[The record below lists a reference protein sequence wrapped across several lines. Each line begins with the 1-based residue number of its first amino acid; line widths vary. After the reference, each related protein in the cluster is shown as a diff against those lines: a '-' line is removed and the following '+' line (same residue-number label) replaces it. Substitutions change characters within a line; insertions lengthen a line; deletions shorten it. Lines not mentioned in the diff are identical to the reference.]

1 MAEERVAEIVVP
13 LRYDYNDEGLKKMA
27 NDIGK
32 FSQAR
37 GRKSIFSEYI
47 KLSSSF
53 KKSSNLFSLEDKGIV
68 AQFNKASKA
77 IASADEKLRDFYQN
91 SIALAKA
98 RVDKSSGKDVSDSS
112 ISKLEA
118 NTSKS
123 WAAFLK
129 QSNVAS
135 TEYQNLITKQDQ
147 LIVKS
152 ANDTAKEQAKAAQ
165 QAAKEQI
172 EAKKRAQQ
180 AWKDFGNALKKPV
193 ENFRKGVRTL
203 ASTIYIIRRFVNFIK
218 SMAKEVNDL
227 IQASSSWIEN
237 LNLLEV
243 VFGDVSENAE
253 KTKKSV
259 AELSERF
266 SMDKNAIVQF
276 MSTFKQMANAMGQ
289 AAATG
294 EYMSQVLVQLGL
306 DISSLRNV
314 KTETAMSDL
323 ASAIAGQIKPVRKY
337 GFDVSLQ
344 SINAMLK
351 ESGIGGTVT
360 ELSQADKQLARTILL
375 IQQSRDA
382 WGDLGKTINTFANQQ
397 RIMNDQFETTKR
409 LLGQIFIGTFQFGD
423 SLDEAKQTAGIA
435 TKAIWYIN
443 GALIAFN
450 QILEAILPSA
460 DSVNGALAAGA
471 DEAADAYEDLEEQM
485 EGSLASFDKFNV
497 MSKGSGGA
505 LGGNSTLAGLFGKEA
520 ARYIEDFTARSKK
533 IASYARE
540 ISNEL
545 LGKLFP
551 EYKDFHDKYMADNNG
566 DDVGAFAAWA
576 KSSTTAQDALS
587 KLTEPITK
595 IKKTLE
601 EAFEKIDI
609 IEVLNAIAQITLA
622 IVKVIIILGNA
633 LVKVSNALGTD
644 GIVGLLKTI
653 VITLLAI
660 KGIKIISGAI
670 SGINKIAKTLG
681 TTLAPAMDK
690 IITKLFKDAPE
701 GLFNVGAA
709 TEEQMA
715 QMSKSISGVL
725 SSVMGLV
732 AGFATLGVGIA
743 TYLSFAD
750 QMSSTS
756 KKVVIA
762 ISAIVGALVAV
773 ITAIATIT
781 SGANIGIGIMKG
793 LAAGAA
799 ATGIA
804 LSIGSTIAA
813 MAHAQGGYQTGG
825 LFNAGEK
832 GPEWVGR
839 QGHTSTIVNDKQMSD
854 IMQQSVAMGVVQGNR
869 MSNAGRTAG
878 GDGKVAIVN
887 LDGKKLFEVVE
898 YNGKKVGK
906 VFAEA

>member
-91 SIALAKA
+91 SMALAKA
-98 RVDKSSGKDVSDSS
+98 RADKLSGKDVSDSS

-152 ANDTAKEQAKAAQ
+152 ANDTAKEQAKAAE
-165 QAAKEQI
+165 QAAKEQE
-172 EAKKRAQQ
+172 EAKERVRK
-180 AWKDFGNALKKPV
+180 AWQDFGDALKKPI

-203 ASTIYIIRRFVNFIK
+203 ASTIYVIRRFVNFIK

-266 SMDKNAIVQF
+266 SMDKNAIVQY

-360 ELSQADKQLARTILL
+360 QLSQADKQLARTILL

-409 LLGQIFIGTFQFGD
+409 LLGQVFIGTFQFD
-423 SLDEAKQTAGIA
+423 DTLDEAKQTAGIA

-505 LGGNSTLAGLFGKEA
+505 LGGNATLAGLFDKEA

-540 ISNEL
+540 ISNQL

-551 EYKDFHDKYMADNNG
+551 EYKDFHDKYMADNDG

-576 KSSTTAQDALS
+576 KSSTTAQEAL
-587 KLTEPITK
+587 KKFVEPITK
-595 IKKTLE
+595 IRETLE
-601 EAFEKIDI
+601 EAFSKIDI
-609 IEVLNAIAQITLA
+609 VEVLNAVAQIILA
-622 IVKVIIILGNA
+622 ITKVLTDLGGVIVKI
-633 LVKVSNALGTD
+633 SNALGAN
-644 GIVGLLKTI
+644 GIVGLLKAI

-660 KGIKIISGAI
+660 KGIQIVSGAI
-670 SGINKIAKTLG
+670 KGITTITASIKTLHSSLSGIFAYSGSMIP
-681 TTLAPAMDK
+681 TT
-690 IITKLFKDAPE
+690 KDMI
-701 GLFNVGAA
+701 L
-709 TEEQMA
+709 
-715 QMSKSISGVL
+715 
-725 SSVMGLV
+725 
-732 AGFATLGVGIA
+732 GIA
-743 TYLSFAD
+743 SAIGQVVVAIGSLAIGIMTTVKNWD
-750 QMSSTS
+750 KMSSTARVLVPVLS
-756 KKVVIA
+756 ALAGVVT
-762 ISAIVGALVAV
+762 AIVVAYHMAKSVDIVTAIAKGALVG
-773 ITAIATIT
+773 ATVT
-781 SGANIGIGIMKG
+781 GIG
-793 LAAGAA
+793 L
-799 ATGIA
+799 TV
-804 LSIGSTIAA
+804 GSTLSALINK
-813 MAHAQGGYQTGG
+813 HAEGGYQTGG
-825 LFNAGEK
+825 LFYAGEN
-832 GPEWVGR
+832 GAEWVGR
-839 QGHTSTIVNDKQMSD
+839 QGNTSTIVNDKQMSD
-854 IMQQSVAMGVVQGNR
+854 IMQQAVAMGVVQGNR
-869 MSNAGRTAG
+869 MSNAGRTAV
-878 GDGKVAIVN
+878 GDGKVAVVN